1 MQRRI
6 DRVTCVELVTELELL
21 IASRAAVVTAQV
33 AECDRAYVA
42 LMRARREPGP
52 NGETSIAEIWE
63 TRDRGTTWRAL
74 PWRRAAR
81 SFISQAA
88 FARWP
93 PEWVNAM
100 WLTDAGLEIEVRED
114 MGWGRSD
121 DRIWRATWRG
131 DRWRVRFDRHYRS
144 EVDGLIVPASVEL
157 DLPGISAPPTFL
169 GA

>member
-1 MQRRI
+1 M
-6 DRVTCVELVTELELL
+6 L

-33 AECDRAYVA
+33 AHCDRAYVA

-63 TRDRGTTWRAL
+63 TRDRGQTWRAL

-81 SFISQAA
+81 SFISQAV

-100 WLTDAGLEIEVRED
+100 WLRDTGLEIEVRED
-114 MGWGRSD
+114 MGWGSPG

-131 DRWRVRFDRHYRS
+131 DRWRVRFDRLHRS
-144 EVDGLIVPASVEL
+144 DVDGLIVPASVEL
-157 DLPGISAPPTFL
+157 DLPGITAPPTFL